1 MEIMLSFIFG
11 IGHYNTIFDYLDIQ
25 SLKFIIKISKD
36 NQRRCLTRPRL
47 IFLP

>member
-25 SLKFIIKISKD
+25 SLKFIYQNK
-36 NQRRCLTRPRL
+36 QR
-47 IFLP
+47 